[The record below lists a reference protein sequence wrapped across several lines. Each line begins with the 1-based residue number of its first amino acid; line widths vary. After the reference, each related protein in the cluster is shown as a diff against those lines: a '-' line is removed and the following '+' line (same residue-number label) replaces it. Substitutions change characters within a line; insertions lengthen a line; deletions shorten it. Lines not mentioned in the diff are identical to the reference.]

1 MSPELIDFF
10 NIVFRY
16 THVVA
21 AIMWIGNS
29 LLFTWMEINL
39 LKRDGEDG
47 LIGYLDMLHG
57 GGVFHLQKRQ
67 LRPNAIPKP
76 LHWFY
81 WQSYTTWLSGF
92 ALLVTYFFTR
102 ADTLILDPAKTDL
115 PGYAGILISLGGI
128 FGGWFLFDLYWR
140 SPLKNYLTAGGIFW
154 FFMVVAYTTALD
166 TVFNARAVY
175 LQVGMTLGSFMT
187 ANVFFHIIP
196 NQKKIMKALQEGEEH
211 SLNVGKAAK
220 FRSLTNHYITYPVIF
235 MMLSAH
241 FPILYGSEQNVL
253 ILALIIAAL
262 IIVKL
267 MMNQRNSFKPWL
279 AVLIGTFVATTASI
293 AAILSIPQPS
303 ASRLSPAA
311 EGGKAVFSQL
321 GCVACHQGANISIA
335 PNLSGIFG
343 KTRELT
349 DETEVLVDEAYL
361 RESILAPNAKIAK
374 GYTSAMPIYGAI
386 VNEEQVNQLIAY
398 IKEH

>member
-1 MSPELIDFF
+1 MSPELIDFL
-10 NIVFRY
+10 NIIFRY

-39 LKRDGEDG
+39 LKRDDDDD

-67 LRPNAIPKP
+67 LRPNTIPKP

-140 SPLKNYLTAGGIFW
+140 SPLKNYVTAGGIFW

-166 TVFNARAVY
+166 SVFNARAVY

-220 FRSLTNHYITYPVIF
+220 FRSLANHYTTYPVIF

-303 ASRLSPAA
+303 ASQLSPAA

-335 PNLSGIFG
+335 PNLSGLFG
-343 KTRELT
+343 KTRELA
-349 DETEVLVDEAYL
+349 DNTEVLVDEAYL

-374 GYTSAMPIYGAI
+374 GYASAMPIYGPI
-386 VNEEQVNQLIAY
+386 VNEAQVSQLIAY
-398 IKEH
+398 IKEY

>member
-1 MSPELIDFF
+1 MSPELIDFL
-10 NIVFRY
+10 NIIFRY

-39 LKRDGEDG
+39 LKRDDDDD

-67 LRPNAIPKP
+67 LRPNTIPKP

-140 SPLKNYLTAGGIFW
+140 SPLKNYVTAGGIFW
-154 FFMVVAYTTALD
+154 FFMIVAYTTALD
-166 TVFNARAVY
+166 SVFNARAVY

-220 FRSLTNHYITYPVIF
+220 FRSLANHYTTYPVIF

-303 ASRLSPAA
+303 ASQLSPAA

-335 PNLSGIFG
+335 PNLSGLFG
-343 KTRELT
+343 KTRELA
-349 DETEVLVDEAYL
+349 DNTEVLVDEAYL

-374 GYTSAMPIYGAI
+374 GYAAAMPIYGPI
-386 VNEEQVNQLIAY
+386 VNEAQVSQLIAY
-398 IKEH
+398 IKEY

>member
-1 MSPELIDFF
+1 MSPELIDFL
-10 NIVFRY
+10 NIIFRY

-39 LKRDGEDG
+39 LKRDDDDD

-67 LRPNAIPKP
+67 LRPNTIPKP

-140 SPLKNYLTAGGIFW
+140 SPLKNYVTAGGIFW
-154 FFMVVAYTTALD
+154 FFMIVAYTTALD
-166 TVFNARAVY
+166 SVFNARAVY

-220 FRSLTNHYITYPVIF
+220 FRSLANHYITYPVIF

-303 ASRLSPAA
+303 ASQLSPAA
-311 EGGKAVFSQL
+311 EGGKAGFSQL

-335 PNLSGIFG
+335 PNLSGLFG
-343 KTRELT
+343 KTRELA
-349 DETEVLVDEAYL
+349 DNTEVLVDEAYL

-374 GYTSAMPIYGAI
+374 GYAAAMPIYGPI
-386 VNEEQVNQLIAY
+386 VNEAQVSQLNAY
-398 IKEH
+398 IKEY

>member
-1 MSPELIDFF
+1 MSPELIDFL
-10 NIVFRY
+10 NIIFRY

-39 LKRDGEDG
+39 LKRDDDDD

-67 LRPNAIPKP
+67 LRPNTIPKP

-154 FFMVVAYTTALD
+154 FFMVIAYTTALD

-196 NQKKIMKALQEGEEH
+196 NQKKIMKALQEGEEQ

-220 FRSLTNHYITYPVIF
+220 FRSLANHYITYPVIF

-303 ASRLSPAA
+303 ASQLSPAA

-335 PNLSGIFG
+335 PNLSGLFG
-343 KTRELT
+343 KTRELA
-349 DETEVLVDEAYL
+349 DNTEVLVDEAYL

-374 GYTSAMPIYGAI
+374 GYASVMPIYGPI
-386 VNEEQVNQLIAY
+386 VNEAQVNQLIAY
-398 IKEH
+398 IKEY

>member
-10 NIVFRY
+10 NIIFRY

-39 LKRDGEDG
+39 LKRDDDDD

-220 FRSLTNHYITYPVIF
+220 FRSLANHYITYPVIF

-303 ASRLSPAA
+303 ASQLSPAA
-311 EGGKAVFSQL
+311 EGGKVVFSQL

-335 PNLSGIFG
+335 PNLSGLFG
-343 KTRELT
+343 KTRELA
-349 DETEVLVDEAYL
+349 DNTEVLVNEAYL

-374 GYTSAMPIYGAI
+374 GYAPAMPIYGPI
-386 VNEEQVNQLIAY
+386 VNEAQVNHLIAY
-398 IKEH
+398 IKEY

>member
-39 LKRDGEDG
+39 LKRADDND

-57 GGVFHLQKRQ
+57 GGVFHLQKRR
-67 LRPNAIPKP
+67 LRPGAIPQP

-115 PGYAGILISLGGI
+115 PGYAGILISLAGI
-128 FGGWFLFDLYWR
+128 FGGWLLFDLYWR
-140 SPLKNYLTAGGIFW
+140 SPLRNYLTAGGIVW
-154 FFMVVAYTTALD
+154 FVLVVAYAAALD

-196 NQKKIMKALQEGEEH
+196 NQRKMMKALEAGQEH
-211 SLNVGKAAK
+211 SLAVGKAAK
-220 FRSLTNHYITYPVIF
+220 FRSLANHYITFPVIF

-253 ILALIIAAL
+253 ILSLIIAAL

-267 MMNQRNSFKPWL
+267 MMNQRNRFKPWL
-279 AVLIGTFVATTASI
+279 AILIGTFAATAVSI
-293 AAILSIPQPS
+293 AAILSTPS
-303 ASRLSPAA
+303 SPALPLSPEAQA
-311 EGGKAVFSQL
+311 GKTAFSQL
-321 GCVACHQGANISIA
+321 GCVACHQGANVSIA
-335 PNLSGIFG
+335 PPLSGIFG
-343 KTRELT
+343 KARK
-349 DETEVLVDEAYL
+349 LVDGAEVIVDDAYL
-361 RESILAPNAKIAK
+361 RESILSSNAKIAE
-374 GYTSAMPIYGAI
+374 GYAPAMPNYATILT
-386 VNEEQVNQLIAY
+386 ETQVDQLIAY

>member
-10 NIVFRY
+10 NIIFRY

-39 LKRDGEDG
+39 LKRDDDDD

-67 LRPNAIPKP
+67 LRPNVIPKP

-154 FFMVVAYTTALD
+154 FLMVVAYTTALD

-220 FRSLTNHYITYPVIF
+220 FRSLANHYITYPVIF

-303 ASRLSPAA
+303 ASQLSPAA

-335 PNLSGIFG
+335 PNLSGLFG
-343 KTRELT
+343 KTRELA
-349 DETEVLVDEAYL
+349 DNTEVLVDEAYL

-374 GYTSAMPIYGAI
+374 GYASAMPIYGPI
-386 VNEEQVNQLIAY
+386 VNEAQVNQLIAY
-398 IKEH
+398 IKEY

>member
-39 LKRDGEDG
+39 LKRDNEDD

-57 GGVFHLQKRQ
+57 GGVFHLQKRKLQ
-67 LRPNAIPKP
+67 PGNIPQP

-115 PGYAGILISLGGI
+115 PAYAGILISLGGI
-128 FGGWFLFDLYWR
+128 FGGWLLFDLYWR
-140 SPLKNYLTAGGIFW
+140 SPLKNYLTAGGIVW
-154 FFMVVAYTTALD
+154 FALVVSYAAVLD

-196 NQKKIMKALQEGEEH
+196 NQRKMMKALEAGQEH
-211 SLNVGKAAK
+211 SLSVGKAAK
-220 FRSLTNHYITYPVIF
+220 FRSLANHYITFPVIF

-241 FPILYGSEQNVL
+241 FPILYGSDQNVL
-253 ILALIIAAL
+253 ILSLIVAAL
-262 IIVKL
+262 IIIKL

-279 AVLIGTFVATTASI
+279 AVLIGTFAATTASI
-293 AAILSIPQPS
+293 AAILSTTNSSAPQ
-303 ASRLSPAA
+303 LSPNAVA
-311 EGGKAVFSQL
+311 GKAAFSQL
-321 GCVACHQGANISIA
+321 GCVACHQGANVSIA

-343 KTRELT
+343 GSRQLV
-349 DETEVLVDEAYL
+349 DGTEVIVDDAYL
-361 RESILAPNAKIAK
+361 RESILAPNAKIAQ
-374 GYTSAMPIYGAI
+374 GYAPAMPIYGAM
-386 VNEEQVNQLIAY
+386 VTEKQVKQLIAY

>member
-10 NIVFRY
+10 NIIFRY

-39 LKRDGEDG
+39 LKRDDDDD

-166 TVFNARAVY
+166 TIFNARAVY

-220 FRSLTNHYITYPVIF
+220 FRSLANHYITYPVIF

-303 ASRLSPAA
+303 ASQLSPAA
-311 EGGKAVFSQL
+311 EGGKVVFSQL

-335 PNLSGIFG
+335 PNLSGLFG
-343 KTRELT
+343 KTRELA
-349 DETEVLVDEAYL
+349 DNTEVLVNEAYL

-374 GYTSAMPIYGAI
+374 GYAPAMPIYGPI
-386 VNEEQVNQLIAY
+386 VNEAQVNHLIAY
-398 IKEH
+398 IKEY

>member
-1 MSPELIDFF
+1 MSPELIDFL
-10 NIVFRY
+10 NIIFRY

-39 LKRDGEDG
+39 LKRDDDDD

-67 LRPNAIPKP
+67 LRPNTIPKP

-140 SPLKNYLTAGGIFW
+140 SPLKNYVTAGGIFW
-154 FFMVVAYTTALD
+154 FFMIVAYTTALD
-166 TVFNARAVY
+166 SVFNARAVY

-196 NQKKIMKALQEGEEH
+196 NQKKIMKALQEGEEQ

-220 FRSLTNHYITYPVIF
+220 FRSLANHYITYPVIF

-303 ASRLSPAA
+303 ASQLSPAA
-311 EGGKAVFSQL
+311 EWGKAVFSQL

-335 PNLSGIFG
+335 PNLSGLFG
-343 KTRELT
+343 KTRELA
-349 DETEVLVDEAYL
+349 DNTEVLVDEAYL

-374 GYTSAMPIYGAI
+374 GYASVMPIYGPI
-386 VNEEQVNQLIAY
+386 VNEAQVSQLIAY
-398 IKEH
+398 IKEY

>member
-140 SPLKNYLTAGGIFW
+140 SPLRNYLTAGGIFW

-220 FRSLTNHYITYPVIF
+220 FRSLANHYITYPVIF

-303 ASRLSPAA
+303 ASQLSPAA

-335 PNLSGIFG
+335 PNLSGLFG
-343 KTRELT
+343 KTRELE
-349 DETEVLVDEAYL
+349 DKTEVFVDEAYL

-374 GYTSAMPIYGAI
+374 GYASAMPIYGPI
-386 VNEEQVNQLIAY
+386 VNEAQVNQLIAY
-398 IKEH
+398 IKEY

>member
-1 MSPELIDFF
+1 
-10 NIVFRY
+10 
-16 THVVA
+16 
-21 AIMWIGNS
+21 
-29 LLFTWMEINL
+29 
-39 LKRDGEDG
+39 
-47 LIGYLDMLHG
+47 
-57 GGVFHLQKRQ
+57 
-67 LRPNAIPKP
+67 
-76 LHWFY
+76 
-81 WQSYTTWLSGF
+81 
-92 ALLVTYFFTR
+92 
-102 ADTLILDPAKTDL
+102 
-115 PGYAGILISLGGI
+115 
-128 FGGWFLFDLYWR
+128 
-140 SPLKNYLTAGGIFW
+140 
-154 FFMVVAYTTALD
+154 MVVAYTTALD
-166 TVFNARAVY
+166 SVFNARAVY

-220 FRSLTNHYITYPVIF
+220 FRSLANHYITYPVIF

-267 MMNQRNSFKPWL
+267 MMNQRNSFKPWP

-303 ASRLSPAA
+303 ASQLSPAA

-335 PNLSGIFG
+335 PNLSGLFG
-343 KTRELT
+343 KTRELA
-349 DETEVLVDEAYL
+349 DNTEVLVDEAYL

-374 GYTSAMPIYGAI
+374 GYASAMPIYGPI
-386 VNEEQVNQLIAY
+386 VNEAQVSQLIAY
-398 IKEH
+398 IKEY